1 MPDRRVCYTD
11 RTVIPHHDLATPA
24 RDRRLLLRRQS
35 MPRTRKDVL
44 TEFRTTEILQAAHR
58 VFAEKGFDQ
67 ATIADVAAA
76 AGVAKGTVYLYY
88 RSKREVYWAALRQD
102 LLVLRD
108 ETRRQLEAAG
118 TIEQK
123 LRAFI
128 AVKLRYFEQHRDFFR
143 IYYSEL
149 GRSAMRHTQ
158 FQRQID
164 ELYLEQAKLLEE
176 TLQQAARRKTA
187 RHLRPDAT
195 AFAVMDLVRG
205 MIVQRLRGW
214 STVPLDD
221 DVAFTF
227 DLVWKGIGLR

>member
-1 MPDRRVCYTD
+1 
-11 RTVIPHHDLATPA
+11 
-24 RDRRLLLRRQS
+24 

-44 TEFRTTEILQAAHR
+44 TEFRTGEILQAAHR

-67 ATIADVAAA
+67 ATIADVATA

-88 RSKREVYWAALRQD
+88 RSKREVYWAALKRD

-108 ETRRQLEAAG
+108 ETRRQLEAAE
-118 TIEQK
+118 TTEQR

-128 AVKLRYFEQHRDFFR
+128 AAKLRYFEQHRDFFR

-149 GRSAMRHTQ
+149 GRSATRHTQ
-158 FQRQID
+158 FQRQIE
-164 ELYLEQAKLLEE
+164 ELYFEQVKLLEQV
-176 TLQQAARRKTA
+176 LQQGLRRKA
-187 RHLRPDAT
+187 VRHLRPDAT
-195 AFAVMDLVRG
+195 AFAVMDLTRG
-205 MIVQRLRGW
+205 VIIQRMRGW

-221 DVAFTF
+221 DIAFTF